1 MTDRV
6 DVRLKSPFTAV
17 VTGPTSSGKTRL
29 LLRLIE
35 SSDSVCTQPPIE
47 IIYCY
52 GEWQPNFETINN
64 VTFHEGMIDIDKEIP
79 SDARPRWVIIDDL
92 MNEISSQTSIDNLF
106 TKGSHHKNISVFF
119 VTQNPF
125 KKEHRTMSLN
135 AHYYF
140 WFKNPRDKLSVV
152 NFTKQAFPGIASKVL
167 DVYTKATTQ
176 PWSYLLFDLRQETD
190 DKHRLIGDY
199 ASEEKPMKI
208 YDVTS
213 S

>member
-1 MTDRV
+1 
-6 DVRLKSPFTAV
+6 
-17 VTGPTSSGKTRL
+17 
-29 LLRLIE
+29 
-35 SSDSVCTQPPIE
+35 
-47 IIYCY
+47 
-52 GEWQPNFETINN
+52 
-64 VTFHEGMIDIDKEIP
+64 
-79 SDARPRWVIIDDL
+79 
-92 MNEISSQTSIDNLF
+92 
-106 TKGSHHKNISVFF
+106 
-119 VTQNPF
+119 
-125 KKEHRTMSLN
+125 MSLN